1 MMNKRAFPLLLV
13 LTLSACTTVDDF
25 RKMSSTE
32 RARRVCERKNDIQQL
47 SAEQRQLAGAIQSS
61 QMDLGR
67 GYKIHKQCHPV
78 RVYGPVTTTC
88 KKVGN
93 LTECTEFRPEA
104 YETRCI
110 ETPVSISPDLERQNI
125 QAWSSAQIQVTQ
137 RLQDAWK
144 NCTNF
149 VERLSPEE
157 AFQQYQ

>member
-1 MMNKRAFPLLLV
+1 MMKMRVFTLLLV

-25 RKMSSTE
+25 RKMSPTE
-32 RARRVCERKNDIQQL
+32 RARLVCERKNDIQQL

-67 GYKIHKQCHPV
+67 GYKVHTQCRPV
-78 RVYGPVTTTC
+78 KVYGPVTTTC

-93 LTECTEFRPEA
+93 VTECTEFRPEA

-125 QAWSSAQIQVTQ
+125 QAWSSAQIQVSQ
-137 RLQDAWK
+137 SLQEAWK
-144 NCTNF
+144 KCMDF